1 MQYWIHR
8 CKYQGG
14 FEFFDKENRLTI
26 GFSDCANDEDM
37 LDAIRKN
44 DGDQFDTVYREIY
57 KGEIW
62 RSRYS
67 LWYFTCVMKEN
78 DIVVIPRDGGFSV
91 CKLIGN
97 VSISNLKDE
106 RDIGF
111 EWRVE
116 KIVPFCGP
124 RESYATTGM
133 LSRMKIFQT
142 TACIN
147 DLKDD
152 VESAISR
159 FKEKKP
165 FSLSAELSQK
175 CYDLL
180 DKHGSPEHLERLL
193 ANYFTSLGCTTSILP
208 KNYSDKIGDCD
219 VSAVFPALHLTISVQ
234 VKKHWGETG
243 DWAVKQISEYAQHL
257 KRDEEVKDSNW
268 AYMNWVVS
276 FARDF
281 SDDAK
286 ELARKNGV
294 ILINGDDFCRMLI
307 AGGLNFNSIM
317 QEL

>member
-8 CKYQGG
+8 CKFQGG

-26 GFSDCANDEDM
+26 GFSDCASNDEM
-37 LDAIRKN
+37 LDAIRRK
-44 DGDQFDTVYREIY
+44 DGNRFDTVYQKIY
-57 KGEIW
+57 NGEIW

-67 LWYFTCVMKEN
+67 LWYFTCVMETN
-78 DIVVIPRDGGFSV
+78 DIVIVPRDGGFSV

-97 VSISNLKDE
+97 FSVSNLKNE

-111 EWRVE
+111 EWQVE

-124 RESYATTGM
+124 RESYATTGL

-159 FKEKKP
+159 FKDERP
-165 FSLSAELSQK
+165 FSLSAELSKK
-175 CYDLL
+175 CYELL
-180 DKHGSPEHLERLL
+180 AENGSPEHLERLL
-193 ANYFTSLGCTTSILP
+193 ASYFTSLGGITTILP

-234 VKKHWGETG
+234 VKKHRGETG
-243 DWAVKQISEYAQHL
+243 DGAVKQISEYALRL
-257 KRDEEVKDSNW
+257 KDDEDKDSNW
-268 AYMNWVVS
+268 AYVNWVVS
-276 FARDF
+276 FAKDF
-281 SDDAK
+281 SNDAK

-317 QEL
+317 QRP